1 MKRKYIAFLLA
12 AVMSVPFFS
21 GCGNAS
27 GASSGTGQTSGT
39 SNVSRQVTKPEKI
52 TMMVDGTLLTPEK
65 GQEEFEALWEEKTG
79 IDLEIIQPEHSG
91 YYDAV
96 KEAFD
101 TGDLPD
107 VVLLSST
114 YYTQYAAE
122 DMLAD
127 ISGYYEG
134 STLQASISAAGN
146 SDLIDGIR
154 IHGKLFGITPT
165 RGNGCITYV
174 KKAWLNNCG
183 LKTPATY
190 AEYIAM
196 LDAFTKK
203 DPDNNG
209 VNGDTFGVSAAGIIN
224 GEAPYTNYLP
234 EFYQDAYPSF
244 YQKEDGTWADGFVE
258 DSMKDALERLRSAYQ
273 AGYIDPDI
281 TVNTTGNCRDK
292 FYEDKYGVFT
302 YWAGTWGNTL
312 SSKLADAGLDDE
324 LVALPPIRELGSY
337 LERVAPVWCITSAC
351 KNPAGVY
358 QYFLETMLDEGEIQT
373 LWTYSPISDS
383 FAKNHIDRMLA
394 IVSIQNDPG
403 EKTASK
409 KAVQAAE
416 VFNSNSR
423 MADLPYSTEAFALY
437 NNKLMELKTTL
448 INQVVTGAQNV
459 DEAYAWFTSQN
470 GIWYSQAI
478 VDSLNAE

>member
-1 MKRKYIAFLLA
+1 MKRKYIAFLLT
-12 AVMSVPFFS
+12 AVMAAGIIS
-21 GCGNAS
+21 GCGAAP
-27 GASSGTGQTSGT
+27 GSSSRTGQTSQ
-39 SNVSRQVTKPEKI
+39 SAKVSKQVTKPDKI
-52 TMMVDGTLLTPEK
+52 TMMVDGTLLMPEK

-79 IDLEIIQPEHSG
+79 IELEIIQPEHST
-91 YYDAV
+91 YYDTV
-96 KEAFD
+96 KTTFEN
-101 TGDLPD
+101 GDLPD

-114 YYTQYAAE
+114 YYTQYAAQ

-134 STLQASISAAGN
+134 SPLQASIEEAGN
-146 SDLIDGIR
+146 SELIEGIR

-174 KKAWLNNCG
+174 KQSWLNNCG
-183 LKTPATY
+183 LKVPTTY
-190 AEYIAM
+190 AEYLAM
-196 LDAFTKK
+196 LEAFTKK

-209 VNGDTFGVSAAGIIN
+209 INGDTFGVSAAGIIN

-244 YQKEDGTWADGFVE
+244 YQKEDGSWVDGFLE
-258 DSMKDALERLRSAYQ
+258 DSMKDALNRLRAAYQ

-281 TVNTTGNCRDK
+281 EVNTTGNCRDK
-292 FYEDKYGVFT
+292 FYEDKFGVFT

-312 SSKLADAGLDDE
+312 SSKLADAGLDDR
-324 LVALPPIRELGSY
+324 LVALPPIKELGSY

-358 QYFLETMLDEGEIQT
+358 QYFLETMLDEGEVQT
-373 LWTYSPISDS
+373 LWTYSPISENY
-383 FAKNHIDRMLA
+383 AKNHIDRMLA
-394 IVSIQNDPG
+394 IVNIKNDPG
-403 EKTASK
+403 AKTANA
-409 KAVQAAE
+409 KAVKAAE
-416 VFNSNSR
+416 VFNANSR

-437 NNKLMELKTTL
+437 NNQLMELKTTL
-448 INQVVTGAQNV
+448 INQVVTGKQSIEDAYTWFTAQNG
-459 DEAYAWFTSQN
+459 A
-470 GIWYSQAI
+470 WYSQAI